1 MADFLSFLTF
11 VTTFV
16 TDGSQREGPI
26 QLDQSAEVVVEHY
39 LRKIA
44 MSVIYHRLD
53 KTTDSSMAIL
63 RKLYLELW
71 FNKKFVH
78 LSDNHNERLV

>member
-16 TDGSQREGPI
+16 TDGSQRAGPI

-44 MSVIYHRLD
+44 MSVTYHPLD
-53 KTTDSSMAIL
+53 KTTDSSTAML
-63 RKLYLELW
+63 RKLL
-71 FNKKFVH
+71 
-78 LSDNHNERLV
+78 